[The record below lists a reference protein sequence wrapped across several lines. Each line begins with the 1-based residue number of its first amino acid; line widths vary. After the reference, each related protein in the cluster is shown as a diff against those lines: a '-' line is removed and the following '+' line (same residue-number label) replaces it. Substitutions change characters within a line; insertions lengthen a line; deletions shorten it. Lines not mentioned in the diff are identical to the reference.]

1 MQTLLRGGGVEEI
14 GANTMDY
21 FVRPFII
28 PPVCPFAAGAYN
40 VCYTNRLGKKTLFE
54 VLHLYKPIGIGK

>member
-1 MQTLLRGGGVEEI
+1 M
-14 GANTMDY
+14 NY